1 MERMP
6 MEYLIAGILVGAAG
20 ALFLQVLWRWMGRL
34 VERDWLLDRAIVRR
48 RMLEQPREDDY
59 EQFMAER
66 ERLLE
71 AANRRR

>member
-1 MERMP
+1 M
-6 MEYLIAGILVGAAG
+6 ILVLIGAILV
-20 ALFLQVLWRWMGRL
+20 ALEITLFAWWGWTRHRA
-34 VERDWLLDRAIVRR
+34 LDRAIVRR